1 MFYKIENLGQFDKHF
16 TGVIPHWVEVCTKWT
31 SRHAV
36 VTATFAMAVN
46 CDHKI
51 VLHIGP
57 WSLFPSRTTS
67 LTDTTTILI
76 MILPIITLLI
86 MRILITINTDDI
98 TYNDF
103 TYKHYL

>member
-1 MFYKIENLGQFDKHF
+1 M
-16 TGVIPHWVEVCTKWT
+16 
-31 SRHAV
+31 
-36 VTATFAMAVN
+36 VTATIATGIN

-51 VLHIGP
+51 VLHILHIGP
-57 WSLFPSRTTS
+57 WSLFPSQATS
-67 LTDTTTILI
+67 LTDTTTILK

-86 MRILITINTDDI
+86 MRILITINTGDI

>member
-1 MFYKIENLGQFDKHF
+1 M
-16 TGVIPHWVEVCTKWT
+16 
-31 SRHAV
+31 
-36 VTATFAMAVN
+36 VTATFATGVN

-57 WSLFPSRTTS
+57 WSLFPSQATS

-76 MILPIITLLI
+76 VILPIITLLI

-98 TYNDF
+98 TYND
-103 TYKHYL
+103 YL

>member
-16 TGVIPHWVEVCTKWT
+16 TGVINHSVEVCTLWI

-51 VLHIGP
+51 V
-57 WSLFPSRTTS
+57 
-67 LTDTTTILI
+67 
-76 MILPIITLLI
+76 
-86 MRILITINTDDI
+86 
-98 TYNDF
+98 
-103 TYKHYL
+103 